1 MSKNTV
7 NFMLHIKV
15 YKSINGNAYNYLL
28 KSRDFFLV
36 RTCTVF
42 GNRFADI
49 NLKGDLF
56 GGVTTAIISLPLALA
71 FGVASGA
78 GAEAGL
84 WGAIMVGFFA
94 ALFGGSSSLISEP
107 TGPMTVI
114 MTAVL
119 TSMMAKYPETGMAM
133 SFTVVIMAGAFQV
146 LLGTLKL
153 GKYITLMPYSVISG
167 FMSGIGVILII
178 LQISPLLGHLAPAG
192 GVIGTLSA
200 LPDNILNLK
209 FSELFLGLLTLGIL
223 FFLPQKYR
231 RYVPAQLIALVAV
244 TLLSVIFFDTDSIR
258 RIGEI
263 PAGLPSLVLP
273 HINADMFT
281 TMVIDALVLGTLGC
295 IDTLLTAV
303 IGDSLTRKEH
313 DSDKELRGQGLANII
328 SGLFGA
334 LPGAGATM
342 GTVTNI
348 QVGAR
353 SPLSGIIR
361 ALVLALVVLVAGGLT
376 EPIPMAVLAGI
387 AVYVGFNILDWSFIQ
402 RAHKVNV
409 QGMAIMYGV
418 MLLTV
423 FVDLIVAVGLG
434 VFISNIIIIEQLS
447 RVQARQVKAISDADE
462 NSVPLTDSERG
473 LLDKANG
480 KVLFFYLSGPMIFS
494 VSKAISQQHSSIS
507 DYDVMILDL
516 TDVPMIDV
524 TVGLALE
531 NAIKDALDARCEV
544 LLLCPNINTRQQL
557 EKFHVL
563 TLVPEGNTYLF
574 RYEALQASLKY
585 VKNTDLLEPT

>member
-1 MSKNTV
+1 MTFYFLKLNAG
-7 NFMLHIKV
+7 
-15 YKSINGNAYNYLL
+15 KSA
-28 KSRDFFLV
+28 
-36 RTCTVF
+36 VF
-42 GNRFADI
+42 GSRFEDI
-49 NLKGDLF
+49 NFKGDVF

-84 WGAIMVGFFA
+84 WGAIMVGLFA
-94 ALFGGSSSLISEP
+94 SLFGGSNTLISEP

-133 SFTVVIMAGAFQV
+133 TFTVVMMAGAFQI

-153 GKYITLMPYSVISG
+153 GKYVTLMPYSVISG

-178 LQISPLLGHLAPAG
+178 LQLSPLMGHAAPSG
-192 GVIGTLSA
+192 GVLGTLSA
-200 LPDNILNLK
+200 LPETISNLK

-223 FFLPQKYR
+223 FFFPKQYRKYI
-231 RYVPAQLIALVAV
+231 PAQLVALVAV
-244 TLLSVIFFDTDSIR
+244 TLLSVMFFDTEDIR

-263 PAGLPSLVLP
+263 PAGLPSLVAP
-273 HINADMFT
+273 HIDPDMFVE
-281 TMVIDALVLGTLGC
+281 MVIDALVLGTLGC

-313 DSDKELRGQGLANII
+313 DSDKELRGQGLANMI

-353 SPLSGIIR
+353 SPLSGVIR
-361 ALVLALVVLVAGGLT
+361 ALMLALVVLVAGGLT

-402 RAHKVNV
+402 RAHKVSFS
-409 QGMAIMYGV
+409 GMAVMYGV

-434 VFISNIIIIEQLS
+434 VFISNIIIIERLS
-447 RVQARQVKAISDADE
+447 REQARQVKAISDADE
-462 NSVPLTDSERG
+462 DDVPLTDSERG
-473 LLDKANG
+473 LLERANG

-494 VSKAISQQHSSIS
+494 VSKAISRQHSSIS

-531 NAIKDALDARCEV
+531 NAIKDALDANCAV
-544 LLLCPNINTRQQL
+544 YLLCPNERTREQL
-557 EKFHVL
+557 EKFHVID
-563 TLVPEGNTYLF
+563 LVPNDNMYQF
-574 RYEALQASLKY
+574 RYEALNAAVAHVDADQYQRITA
-585 VKNTDLLEPT
+585 

>member
-1 MSKNTV
+1 M
-7 NFMLHIKV
+7 F
-15 YKSINGNAYNYLL
+15 G
-28 KSRDFFLV
+28 SRFK
-36 RTCTVF
+36 
-42 GNRFADI
+42 DI
-49 NLKGDLF
+49 NFKGDIF

-84 WGAIMVGFFA
+84 WGAIMVGLFA
-94 ALFGGSSSLISEP
+94 SLFGGSNTLISEP

-133 SFTVVIMAGAFQV
+133 TFTVVMMAGAFQI
-146 LLGTLKL
+146 LLGTLKM
-153 GKYITLMPYSVISG
+153 GKYVTLMPYSVISG

-178 LQISPLLGHLAPAG
+178 LQLSPLLGHAAPTG
-192 GVIGTLSA
+192 GVLGTLSA
-200 LPDNILNLK
+200 LPETISNLK
-209 FSELFLGLLTLGIL
+209 FNELFLGLLTLGIL
-223 FFLPQKYR
+223 FFFPKKYR
-231 RYVPAQLIALVAV
+231 KYVPAQLVALVAV
-244 TLLSVIFFDTDSIR
+244 TLLSVMLFDTEDIR

-263 PAGLPSLVLP
+263 PAGLPSLVAP
-273 HINADMFT
+273 HIDPDMFIE
-281 TMVIDALVLGTLGC
+281 MVIDALVLGTLGC

-313 DSDKELRGQGLANII
+313 DSDKELRGQGLANMI

-353 SPLSGIIR
+353 SPLSGVVR

-402 RAHKVNV
+402 RAHKVSFS
-409 QGMAIMYGV
+409 GMAIMYGV

-434 VFISNIIIIEQLS
+434 VFVSNIMIIERSS
-447 RVQARQVKAISDADE
+447 REQARQVKAISDADE
-462 NSVPLTDSERG
+462 DDVPLTDSERG
-473 LLDKANG
+473 LLDRANG
-480 KVLFFYLSGPMIFS
+480 RVLFFYLSGPMIFS
-494 VSKAISQQHSSIS
+494 VSKAISRQHTSIS

-516 TDVPMIDV
+516 TDVPMLDV

-544 LLLCPNINTRQQL
+544 YLLCPNQRTREQL
-557 EKFHVL
+557 EKFHVID
-563 TLVPEGNTYLF
+563 LVPDNNMYQF
-574 RYEALQASLKY
+574 RYEALNAAVAHVESDQYQRMTA
-585 VKNTDLLEPT
+585 

>member
-1 MSKNTV
+1 M
-7 NFMLHIKV
+7 NF
-15 YKSINGNAYNYLL
+15 
-28 KSRDFFLV
+28 
-36 RTCTVF
+36 
-42 GNRFADI
+42 
-49 NLKGDLF
+49 KGDIF

-84 WGAIMVGFFA
+84 WGAIMVGLFA
-94 ALFGGSSSLISEP
+94 SLFGGSNTLISEP

-133 SFTVVIMAGAFQV
+133 TFTVVMMAGAFQI
-146 LLGTLKL
+146 LLGTLKM
-153 GKYITLMPYSVISG
+153 GKYVTLMPYSVISG

-178 LQISPLLGHLAPAG
+178 LQLSPLLGHAAPTG
-192 GVIGTLSA
+192 GVLGTLSA
-200 LPDNILNLK
+200 LPETISNLK
-209 FSELFLGLLTLGIL
+209 FNELFLGLLTLGIL
-223 FFLPQKYR
+223 FFFPKKYR
-231 RYVPAQLIALVAV
+231 KYVPAQLVALVAV
-244 TLLSVIFFDTDSIR
+244 TLLSVMLFDTEDIR

-263 PAGLPSLVLP
+263 PAGLPSLVAP
-273 HINADMFT
+273 HIDPDMFVE
-281 TMVIDALVLGTLGC
+281 MVIDALVLGTLGC

-313 DSDKELRGQGLANII
+313 DSDKELRGQGLANMI

-353 SPLSGIIR
+353 SPLSGVVR

-402 RAHKVNV
+402 RAHKVSFS
-409 QGMAIMYGV
+409 GMAIMYGV

-434 VFISNIIIIEQLS
+434 VFVSNIMIIERLS
-447 RVQARQVKAISDADE
+447 REQARQVKAISDADE
-462 NSVPLTDSERG
+462 DDVPLTDSERG
-473 LLDKANG
+473 LLDRANG
-480 KVLFFYLSGPMIFS
+480 RVLFFYLSGPMIFS
-494 VSKAISQQHSSIS
+494 VSKAISRQHTSIS

-516 TDVPMIDV
+516 TDVPMLDV

-544 LLLCPNINTRQQL
+544 YLLCPNQRTREQL
-557 EKFHVL
+557 EKFHVID
-563 TLVPEGNTYLF
+563 LVPDNNMYQF
-574 RYEALQASLKY
+574 RYEALNAAVAHVESDHYQRMTA
-585 VKNTDLLEPT
+585 

>member
-1 MSKNTV
+1 
-7 NFMLHIKV
+7 ML
-15 YKSINGNAYNYLL
+15 
-28 KSRDFFLV
+28 
-36 RTCTVF
+36 F
-42 GNRFADI
+42 GDRFKEI

-84 WGAIMVGFFA
+84 WGAIMVGLFA
-94 ALFGGSSSLISEP
+94 ALFGGSSTLISEP

-133 SFTVVIMAGAFQV
+133 TFTVVMMAGAFQV

-153 GKYITLMPYSVISG
+153 GKYVTLMPYSVISG

-178 LQISPLLGHLAPAG
+178 LQLSPLLGHAAPSG
-192 GVIGTLSA
+192 GVMGTLSA
-200 LPDNILNLK
+200 LPDTLANVK
-209 FSELFLGLLTLGIL
+209 FGELFLGVLTLGIL
-223 FFLPQKYR
+223 FFFPSKYR
-231 RYVPAQLIALVAV
+231 KYVPAQLVALVAV
-244 TLLSVIFFDTDSIR
+244 TLLSVILFDNDAIR

-263 PAGLPSLVLP
+263 PAGLPSLVVP
-273 HINADMFT
+273 HINTEMFT

-313 DSDKELRGQGLANII
+313 DSDKELRGQGLANML

-353 SPLSGIIR
+353 SPLSGVIR
-361 ALVLALVVLVAGGLT
+361 ALMLALVVLVAGGLT

-402 RAHKVNV
+402 RAHKVSV

-423 FVDLIVAVGLG
+423 FVDLIAAVGLG
-434 VFISNIIIIEQLS
+434 VFISNIIIIERLS
-447 RVQARQVKAISDADE
+447 REQARQVKAISDADE
-462 NSVPLTDSERG
+462 DDVPLTESERG
-473 LLDKANG
+473 LLDQANG

-494 VSKAISQQHSSIS
+494 VSKAISRQHSSI
-507 DYDVMILDL
+507 DEYEAMILDL

-531 NAIKDALDARCEV
+531 NAINDALDAHCTV
-544 LLLCPNINTRQQL
+544 YLLCPNKQIWQQL
-557 EKFHVL
+557 EKFHIL
-563 TLVPEGNTYLF
+563 DLVPGQNIYSF
-574 RYEALQASLKY
+574 RYEALRAAIKH
-585 VKNTDLLEPT
+585 VETDEHQMITV

>member
-1 MSKNTV
+1 M
-7 NFMLHIKV
+7 
-15 YKSINGNAYNYLL
+15 
-28 KSRDFFLV
+28 
-36 RTCTVF
+36 F
-42 GNRFADI
+42 GDRFNDI

-84 WGAIMVGFFA
+84 WGAILVGLFA
-94 ALFGGSSSLISEP
+94 ALFGGSSTLISEP

-119 TSMMAKYPETGMAM
+119 TSMVAKYPESGIAI
-133 SFTVVIMAGAFQV
+133 SFTIVMMAGAFQV
-146 LLGTLKL
+146 LIGTLKL
-153 GKYITLMPYSVISG
+153 GKYITLMPYSVVSG

-178 LQISPLLGHLAPAG
+178 LQLSPLLGHAAPAG
-192 GVIGTLSA
+192 GVLGTLSA
-200 LPDNILNLK
+200 LPETISNMK
-209 FSELFLGLLTLGIL
+209 FSEFFLGLLTLGIL
-223 FFLPQKYR
+223 FFFPKQYR
-231 RYVPAQLIALVAV
+231 KYVPAQLVALVAV
-244 TLLSVIFFDTDSIR
+244 TLLSVIVFDFDDVR

-263 PAGLPSLVLP
+263 PTGLPSLVVP
-273 HINADMFT
+273 VINGEIFT
-281 TMVIDALVLGTLGC
+281 AMVIDALVLGTLGC

-313 DSDKELRGQGLANII
+313 DSDKELRGQGFANMI

-353 SPLSGIIR
+353 SPLSGVIR
-361 ALVLALVVLVAGGLT
+361 VLILALVVLVASGLT

-387 AVYVGFNILDWSFIQ
+387 AVYVGFGILDWSFIQ
-402 RAHKVNV
+402 RAHRVSV

-434 VFISNIIIIEQLS
+434 VFISNILIIERLS
-447 RVQARQVKAISDADE
+447 REQAKQVKAISDADE
-462 NSVPLTDSERG
+462 NDVPLTDSERG
-473 LLDKANG
+473 LLDRANG

-494 VSKAISQQHSSIS
+494 VSKAISRQHSSIS
-507 DYDVMILDL
+507 DYEAMILDL

-531 NAIKDALDARCEV
+531 NAIKDAQEAQCDV
-544 LLLCPNINTRQQL
+544 YLLCPNERVREQL

-563 TLVPEGNTYLF
+563 DLVPDENTFKF
-574 RYEALQASLKY
+574 RYEALNAAVNKVEQDEHQGAF
-585 VKNTDLLEPT
+585 V

>member
-1 MSKNTV
+1 M
-7 NFMLHIKV
+7 F
-15 YKSINGNAYNYLL
+15 G
-28 KSRDFFLV
+28 SRFK
-36 RTCTVF
+36 
-42 GNRFADI
+42 DI
-49 NLKGDLF
+49 NFKGDIF

-84 WGAIMVGFFA
+84 WGAIMVGLFA
-94 ALFGGSSSLISEP
+94 SLFGGSNTLISEP

-133 SFTVVIMAGAFQV
+133 TFTVVMMAGAFQI
-146 LLGTLKL
+146 LLGTLKMR
-153 GKYITLMPYSVISG
+153 KYVTLMPYSVISG

-178 LQISPLLGHLAPAG
+178 LQLSPLLGHAAPTG
-192 GVIGTLSA
+192 GVLGTLSA
-200 LPDNILNLK
+200 LPETISNLK
-209 FSELFLGLLTLGIL
+209 FNELFLGLLTLGIL
-223 FFLPQKYR
+223 FFFPKKYR
-231 RYVPAQLIALVAV
+231 KYVPAQLVALVAV
-244 TLLSVIFFDTDSIR
+244 TLLSVMLFDTEDIR

-263 PAGLPSLVLP
+263 PAGLPSLVAP
-273 HINADMFT
+273 HIDPDMFVE
-281 TMVIDALVLGTLGC
+281 MVIDALVLGTLGC

-313 DSDKELRGQGLANII
+313 DSDKELRGQGLANMI

-353 SPLSGIIR
+353 SPLSGVVR

-402 RAHKVNV
+402 RAHKVSFS
-409 QGMAIMYGV
+409 GMAIMYGV

-434 VFISNIIIIEQLS
+434 VFVSNIMIIERLS
-447 RVQARQVKAISDADE
+447 REQARQVKAISDADE
-462 NSVPLTDSERG
+462 DDVPLTDSERG
-473 LLDKANG
+473 LLDRANG
-480 KVLFFYLSGPMIFS
+480 RVLFFYLSGPMIFS
-494 VSKAISQQHSSIS
+494 VSKAISRQHTSIS

-516 TDVPMIDV
+516 TDVPMLDV

-544 LLLCPNINTRQQL
+544 YLLCPNQRTREQL
-557 EKFHVL
+557 EKFHVID
-563 TLVPEGNTYLF
+563 LVPDNNMYQF
-574 RYEALQASLKY
+574 RYEALNAAVAHVESDQYQRMTA
-585 VKNTDLLEPT
+585 

>member
-1 MSKNTV
+1 
-7 NFMLHIKV
+7 ML
-15 YKSINGNAYNYLL
+15 G
-28 KSRDFFLV
+28 D
-36 RTCTVF
+36 
-42 GNRFADI
+42 RFQDM

-56 GGVTTAIISLPLALA
+56 GGVTTAVISLPLALA

-94 ALFGGSSSLISEP
+94 ALWGGSTTLISEP

-133 SFTVVIMAGAFQV
+133 AFTIVMMAGAFQV

-153 GKYITLMPYSVISG
+153 GKYVTLMPYSVISG
-167 FMSGIGVILII
+167 FMSGIGVILIL
-178 LQISPLLGHLAPAG
+178 LQISPLLGQAAPAG
-192 GVIGTLSA
+192 GVMGTLSE
-200 LPDNILNLK
+200 LPDILANIK
-209 FSELFLGLLTLGIL
+209 FGELFLGVLTLGIL
-223 FFLPQKYR
+223 FFLPKEYR
-231 RYVPAQLIALVAV
+231 KYVPAQLIALVAV
-244 TLLSVIFFDTDSIR
+244 TLLSMIIFDTDSIR

-263 PAGLPSLVLP
+263 PAGLPSLVIP
-273 HINADMFT
+273 HFNADMFT
-281 TMVIDALVLGTLGC
+281 AMVIDALVLGTLGC

-313 DSDKELRGQGLANII
+313 DSDKELRGQGFANMI

-361 ALVLALVVLVAGGLT
+361 AAVLALVVLIAGGLT

-402 RAHKVNV
+402 RAHKVSV

-418 MLLTV
+418 MFLTV

-434 VFISNIIIIEQLS
+434 VFISNILIIEQLS
-447 RVQARQVKAISDADE
+447 REQTRTVRSISDTDGDDDDL
-462 NSVPLTDSERG
+462 PLTEDERAILDRAHG
-473 LLDKANG
+473 KLLF
-480 KVLFFYLSGPMIFS
+480 LYLSGPMIFS
-494 VSKAISQQHSSIS
+494 VSKAISRQHTSVS
-507 DYDVMILDL
+507 DYEVMILDL

-531 NAIKDALDARCEV
+531 NAIKDALDAKCEV
-544 LLLCPNINTRQQL
+544 FLLCPNEQTLQEL
-557 EKFHVL
+557 EKFHVVD
-563 TLVPEGNTYLF
+563 LVPNNNTYGL
-574 RYEALQASLKY
+574 RRDALEAALKY
-585 VKNTDLLEPT
+585 IEGSNSTDEIPVT

>member
-1 MSKNTV
+1 M
-7 NFMLHIKV
+7 ID
-15 YKSINGNAYNYLL
+15 
-28 KSRDFFLV
+28 SRRFSSFDF
-36 RTCTVF
+36 
-42 GNRFADI
+42 
-49 NLKGDLF
+49 KGDVF

-94 ALFGGSSSLISEP
+94 ALFGGSTTLISEP

-114 MTAVL
+114 MTAIL
-119 TSMMAKYPETGMAM
+119 TSMMAEYPEHGMAM
-133 SFTVVIMAGAFQV
+133 GFTVVMMAGAFQM
-146 LLGTLKL
+146 LLGWLKL
-153 GKYITLMPYSVISG
+153 GKYVTLMPYSVVSG

-178 LQISPLLGHLAPAG
+178 LQLSPLLGSPAPPG
-192 GVIGTLSA
+192 GVTGTLMA
-200 LPDNILNLK
+200 IPDTLANLQWR
-209 FSELFLGLLTLGIL
+209 ELLLGVLTLAVLFL
-223 FFLPQKYR
+223 FPKQYR
-231 RYVPAQLIALVAV
+231 KYVPAQLVALVAI
-244 TLLSVIFFDTDSIR
+244 TLISVILFDTDSIR

-263 PAGLPSLVLP
+263 PSGLPSLVLP
-273 HINADMFT
+273 HFSADMFT
-281 TMVIDALVLGTLGC
+281 KMIIDALVLGTLGC

-303 IGDSLTRKEH
+303 IGDSLTRTEH
-313 DSDKELRGQGLANII
+313 DSDKELRGQGLANMI

-353 SPLSGIIR
+353 SPVSGIVR

-402 RAHKVNV
+402 RAHKVSLS
-409 QGMAIMYGV
+409 GMAIMYGV

-423 FVDLIVAVGLG
+423 FVDLIAAVGLG
-434 VFISNIIIIEQLS
+434 VFISNIIIIEKLS
-447 RVQARQVKAISDADE
+447 REQTRHVKAISDSDN
-462 NSVPLTDSERG
+462 NSVPLTDDERAM
-473 LLDKANG
+473 LDQAQG

-494 VSKAISQQHSSIS
+494 VSKAISRQHASI
-507 DYDVMILDL
+507 DEYDVMILDL
-516 TDVPMIDV
+516 SDVPMIDV

-531 NAIKDALDARCEV
+531 NAIKDANDVNCEV
-544 LLLCPNINTRQQL
+544 LLLCPNERTREQL
-557 EKFHVL
+557 DKFHVMSFI
-563 TLVPEGNTYLF
+563 PEGNDCAT
-574 RYEALQASLKY
+574 REQALQKALACIEAKG
-585 VKNTDLLEPT
+585 

>member
-1 MSKNTV
+1 M
-7 NFMLHIKV
+7 F
-15 YKSINGNAYNYLL
+15 G
-28 KSRDFFLV
+28 SRFK
-36 RTCTVF
+36 
-42 GNRFADI
+42 DI
-49 NLKGDLF
+49 NFKGDIF

-84 WGAIMVGFFA
+84 WGAIMVGLFA
-94 ALFGGSSSLISEP
+94 SLFGGSNTLISEP

-133 SFTVVIMAGAFQV
+133 TFTVVMMAGAFQI
-146 LLGTLKL
+146 LLGTLKM
-153 GKYITLMPYSVISG
+153 GKYVTLMPYSVISG

-178 LQISPLLGHLAPAG
+178 LQLSPLLGRAAPTG
-192 GVIGTLSA
+192 GVLGTLSA
-200 LPDNILNLK
+200 LPETISNLK
-209 FSELFLGLLTLGIL
+209 FNELFLGLLTLGIL
-223 FFLPQKYR
+223 FFFPKKYR
-231 RYVPAQLIALVAV
+231 KYVPAQLVALVAV
-244 TLLSVIFFDTDSIR
+244 TLLSVMLFDTEDIR

-263 PAGLPSLVLP
+263 PAGLPSLVAP
-273 HINADMFT
+273 HIDPDMFVE
-281 TMVIDALVLGTLGC
+281 MVIDALVLGTLGC

-313 DSDKELRGQGLANII
+313 DSDKELRGQGLANMI

-353 SPLSGIIR
+353 SPLSGVVR

-402 RAHKVNV
+402 RAHKVSFS
-409 QGMAIMYGV
+409 GMAIMYGV

-434 VFISNIIIIEQLS
+434 VFVSNIMIIERLS
-447 RVQARQVKAISDADE
+447 REQARQVKAISDADE
-462 NSVPLTDSERG
+462 DDVPLTDSERG
-473 LLDKANG
+473 LLDRANG
-480 KVLFFYLSGPMIFS
+480 RVLFFYLSGPMIFS
-494 VSKAISQQHSSIS
+494 VSKAISRQHTSIS

-516 TDVPMIDV
+516 TDVPMLDV

-544 LLLCPNINTRQQL
+544 YLLCPNQRTREQL
-557 EKFHVL
+557 EKFHVID
-563 TLVPEGNTYLF
+563 LVPDNNMYQF
-574 RYEALQASLKY
+574 RYEALNAAVAHVESDQYQRMTA
-585 VKNTDLLEPT
+585 

>member
-1 MSKNTV
+1 MFEK
-7 NFMLHIKV
+7 
-15 YKSINGNAYNYLL
+15 
-28 KSRDFFLV
+28 
-36 RTCTVF
+36 
-42 GNRFADI
+42 RFVDI
-49 NLKGDLF
+49 NLKGDIF

-94 ALFGGSSSLISEP
+94 ALFGGSSTLISEP

-133 SFTVVIMAGAFQV
+133 SFTVVMMAGIFQ
-146 LLGTLKL
+146 LILGTLKL
-153 GKYITLMPYSVISG
+153 GKYVTLMPYSVVSG
-167 FMSGIGVILII
+167 FMSGIGIILII
-178 LQISPLLGHLAPAG
+178 LQLPPLLGHSAPAG
-192 GVIGTLSA
+192 GVIGTLGA
-200 LPDNILNLK
+200 LPDTLLNIE
-209 FSELFLGLLTLGIL
+209 FGELFLGILTLGVL
-223 FFLPQKYR
+223 FFFPTQYR
-231 RYVPAQLIALVAV
+231 KYVPAQLVALVVV
-244 TLLSVIFFDTDSIR
+244 TLLSLLLFDSDSIR

-263 PAGLPSLVLP
+263 PTGLPSLVMP
-273 HINADMFT
+273 HFNAEMFT

-313 DSDKELRGQGLANII
+313 DSDKELRGQGFANFI

-353 SPLSGIIR
+353 SPLSGIVR
-361 ALVLALVVLVAGGLT
+361 AIILAMVVLVAGGLT

-387 AVYVGFNILDWSFIQ
+387 AVYVGLNILDWSFIQ
-402 RAHKVNV
+402 RAHKVSI
-409 QGMAIMYGV
+409 QGMAVMYGV

-434 VFISNIIIIEQLS
+434 VFISNILIIEKLS
-447 RVQARQVKAISDADE
+447 RVQARKVKAISDADD
-462 NSVPLTDSERG
+462 NDVPLTISERAV
-473 LLDKANG
+473 LEKANG
-480 KVLFFYLSGPMIFS
+480 KVLFLYLSGPMIFS
-494 VSKAISQQHSSIS
+494 VSKAISRQHSSIG
-507 DYDVMILDL
+507 DYQAMILDL
-516 TDVPMIDV
+516 TDVPMFDV

-531 NAIKDALDARCEV
+531 NAIKDAQDVNCEV
-544 LLLCPNINTRQQL
+544 FLLCPNERTYRHL
-557 EKFHVL
+557 EKFNIL
-563 TLVPEGNTYLF
+563 NLVASNNEYSS
-574 RYEALQASLKY
+574 REEALKAALAYIESHSDDDPKKSHHIPL
-585 VKNTDLLEPT
+585 TS

>member
-1 MSKNTV
+1 MR
-7 NFMLHIKV
+7 
-15 YKSINGNAYNYLL
+15 KSI
-28 KSRDFFLV
+28 
-36 RTCTVF
+36 VF
-42 GNRFADI
+42 RGRFADI
-49 NLKGDLF
+49 DLKGDVF

-84 WGAIMVGFFA
+84 WGAILVGLFA
-94 ALFGGSSSLISEP
+94 ALFGGSSTLISEP

-114 MTAVL
+114 MTAIL
-119 TSMMAKYPETGMAM
+119 TNMVSRYPETGLAV
-133 SFTVVIMAGAFQV
+133 SFTVVMMAGAFQIV
-146 LLGTLKL
+146 LGTLKL

-178 LQISPLLGHLAPAG
+178 LQLSPLLGQAAPAG
-192 GVIGTLSA
+192 GVMGTLTA
-200 LPDNILNLK
+200 LPEIISQMK

-223 FFLPQKYR
+223 FFLPAQYR
-231 RYVPAQLIALVAV
+231 KQVPVQLVALVGV
-244 TLLSVIFFDTDSIR
+244 TLVSVLLFDSEEIR
-258 RIGEI
+258 RIGVI
-263 PAGLPSLVLP
+263 PAGLPSFVIP
-273 HINADMFT
+273 TFNAEMFT

-313 DSDKELRGQGLANII
+313 DSDKELRGQGLANMIA
-328 SGLFGA
+328 GLLGA

-353 SPLSGIIR
+353 SPLSGVVR

-402 RAHKVNV
+402 RAHKVSV

-434 VFISNIIIIEQLS
+434 VFISNILIIERLS
-447 RVQARQVKAISDADE
+447 REQARQVKAISDADE
-462 NSVPLTDSERG
+462 NDVPLTDSERA
-473 LLDKANG
+473 LLDQANG

-494 VSKAISQQHSSIS
+494 VSKAIARQHNHIS
-507 DYDVMILDL
+507 DYEAMILDL

-524 TVGLALE
+524 TVGALE
-531 NAIKDALDARCEV
+531 NAINDALDAHCAV
-544 LLLCPNINTRQQL
+544 YLLCPNVHTKQQL
-557 EKFHVL
+557 EKFHIL
-563 TLVPEGNTYLF
+563 DLVPTEQTFSF
-574 RYEALQASLKY
+574 RYEALNAA
-585 VKNTDLLEPT
+585 VKQVAQNR

>member
-1 MSKNTV
+1 M
-7 NFMLHIKV
+7 FQ
-15 YKSINGNAYNYLL
+15 A
-28 KSRDFFLV
+28 
-36 RTCTVF
+36 
-42 GNRFADI
+42 RFADL
-49 NLKGDLF
+49 NLRGDLF

-84 WGAIMVGFFA
+84 WGAILVGLFA
-94 ALFGGSSSLISEP
+94 ALFGGSSTLISEP

-114 MTAVL
+114 MTAIL
-119 TSMMAKYPETGMAM
+119 TAMVARYPESGAAIA
-133 SFTVVIMAGAFQV
+133 FTVVMMAGAFQI

-153 GKYITLMPYSVISG
+153 GKYITLMPYSVVSG

-178 LQISPLLGHLAPAG
+178 LQLSPLLGHPSPGG
-192 GVIGTLSA
+192 GVLGTLSA
-200 LPDNILNLK
+200 LPDLLTNLK

-231 RYVPAQLIALVAV
+231 KQVPAQLVALVVV
-244 TLLSVIFFDTDSIR
+244 TLFSVIFFATDDIR

-263 PAGLPSLVLP
+263 PAGLPSIVVP
-273 HINADMFT
+273 TFT
-281 TMVIDALVLGTLGC
+281 SDIVVTMVIDALVLGTLGC

-313 DSDKELRGQGLANII
+313 DSDRELQGQGIANMVA
-328 SGLFGA
+328 GLFGA

-353 SPLSGIIR
+353 SPLSGVTR
-361 ALVLALVVLVAGGLT
+361 ALMLALVVLVAGGLT

-387 AVYVGFNILDWSFIQ
+387 AVYVGVNILDWAFIQ
-402 RAHKVNV
+402 RAHKISL

-434 VFISNIIIIEQLS
+434 VFISNILVIERLS
-447 RVQARQVKAISDADE
+447 REQARQVKAISDADDDD
-462 NSVPLTDSERG
+462 VPLTESERK

-494 VSKAISQQHSSIS
+494 VSKAITRQHSSV
-507 DYDVMILDL
+507 DQYQAMILDL

-531 NAIKDALDARCEV
+531 NAIRNALEVNCEV
-544 LLLCPNINTRQQL
+544 YLLCPNEKTRSEL
-557 EKFHVL
+557 EKFHVID
-563 TLVPEGNTYLF
+563 LVPDQNMFTF
-574 RYEALQASLKY
+574 RYEALNAA
-585 VKNTDLLEPT
+585 VKQVNT

>member
-1 MSKNTV
+1 MTFYFLKLNAG
-7 NFMLHIKV
+7 
-15 YKSINGNAYNYLL
+15 KSA
-28 KSRDFFLV
+28 
-36 RTCTVF
+36 VF
-42 GNRFADI
+42 GSRFEDI
-49 NLKGDLF
+49 NFKGDVF

-84 WGAIMVGFFA
+84 WGAIMVGLFA
-94 ALFGGSSSLISEP
+94 SLFGGSNTLISEP

-114 MTAVL
+114 MTSVL

-133 SFTVVIMAGAFQV
+133 TFTVVMMAGAFQI

-153 GKYITLMPYSVISG
+153 GKYVTLMPYSVISG

-178 LQISPLLGHLAPAG
+178 LQLSPLMGHAAPSG
-192 GVIGTLSA
+192 GVLGTLSA
-200 LPDNILNLK
+200 LPDTISNLK

-223 FFLPQKYR
+223 FFFPKQYR
-231 RYVPAQLIALVAV
+231 KYVPAQLVALVAV
-244 TLLSVIFFDTDSIR
+244 TLLSVMFFDTEDIR

-263 PAGLPSLVLP
+263 PAGLPSLVAP
-273 HINADMFT
+273 HIDPDMFVE
-281 TMVIDALVLGTLGC
+281 MVIDALVLGTLGC

-313 DSDKELRGQGLANII
+313 DSDKELRGQGLANMI

-353 SPLSGIIR
+353 SPLSGVIR
-361 ALVLALVVLVAGGLT
+361 ALMLALVVLVAGGLT

-402 RAHKVNV
+402 RAHKVSFS
-409 QGMAIMYGV
+409 GMAVMYGV

-434 VFISNIIIIEQLS
+434 VFISNIIIIERLS
-447 RVQARQVKAISDADE
+447 REQARQVKAISDADE
-462 NSVPLTDSERG
+462 DDVPLTDSERG
-473 LLDKANG
+473 LLDRANG

-494 VSKAISQQHSSIS
+494 VSKAISRQHSSIS

-531 NAIKDALDARCEV
+531 NAIKDALDANCAV
-544 LLLCPNINTRQQL
+544 YLLCPNERTREQL
-557 EKFHVL
+557 EKFHVID
-563 TLVPEGNTYLF
+563 LVPNDNMYQF
-574 RYEALQASLKY
+574 RYEALNAAVAHVEADQYQRITA
-585 VKNTDLLEPT
+585 

>member
-1 MSKNTV
+1 M
-7 NFMLHIKV
+7 
-15 YKSINGNAYNYLL
+15 
-28 KSRDFFLV
+28 
-36 RTCTVF
+36 F
-42 GNRFADI
+42 GDRFNDI

-84 WGAIMVGFFA
+84 WGAILVGLFA
-94 ALFGGSSSLISEP
+94 ALFGGSSTLISEP

-119 TSMMAKYPETGMAM
+119 TSMVAKYPESGIAI
-133 SFTVVIMAGAFQV
+133 SFTIVMMAGAFQV
-146 LLGTLKL
+146 LIGTLKL
-153 GKYITLMPYSVISG
+153 GKYITLMPYSVVSG

-178 LQISPLLGHLAPAG
+178 LQLSPLLGHAAPAG
-192 GVIGTLSA
+192 GVLGTLSA
-200 LPDNILNLK
+200 LPETISNMK
-209 FSELFLGLLTLGIL
+209 FSEFFLGLLTLGIL
-223 FFLPQKYR
+223 FFFPKQYR
-231 RYVPAQLIALVAV
+231 KYVPAQLVALVVV
-244 TLLSVIFFDTDSIR
+244 TLLSVIVFDFDDVR

-263 PAGLPSLVLP
+263 PTGLPSLVVP
-273 HINADMFT
+273 VINGEIFT
-281 TMVIDALVLGTLGC
+281 AMVIDALVLGTLGC

-313 DSDKELRGQGLANII
+313 DSDKELRGQGLANMI

-353 SPLSGIIR
+353 SPLSGVIR
-361 ALVLALVVLVAGGLT
+361 ALILALVVLVASGLT

-387 AVYVGFNILDWSFIQ
+387 AVYVGFGILDWSFIQ
-402 RAHKVNV
+402 RAHRVSV

-434 VFISNIIIIEQLS
+434 VFISNILIIERLS
-447 RVQARQVKAISDADE
+447 RVQAKQVKAISDADE
-462 NSVPLTDSERG
+462 NDVPLTDSERG
-473 LLDKANG
+473 LLDRANG

-494 VSKAISQQHSSIS
+494 VSKAISRQHSSIA
-507 DYDVMILDL
+507 DYEAMILDL

-531 NAIKDALDARCEV
+531 NAIKDAQEAQCDV
-544 LLLCPNINTRQQL
+544 YLLCPNERVREQL

-563 TLVPEGNTYLF
+563 DLVPDENTFKF
-574 RYEALQASLKY
+574 RYEALNAAVNKVEQDEHQSAF
-585 VKNTDLLEPT
+585 V

>member
-1 MSKNTV
+1 M
-7 NFMLHIKV
+7 F
-15 YKSINGNAYNYLL
+15 G
-28 KSRDFFLV
+28 SRFK
-36 RTCTVF
+36 
-42 GNRFADI
+42 DI
-49 NLKGDLF
+49 NFKGDIF

-84 WGAIMVGFFA
+84 WGAIMVGLFA
-94 ALFGGSSSLISEP
+94 SLFGGSNTLISEP

-133 SFTVVIMAGAFQV
+133 TFTVVMMAGAFQI
-146 LLGTLKL
+146 LLGTLKM
-153 GKYITLMPYSVISG
+153 GKYVTLMPYSVISG

-178 LQISPLLGHLAPAG
+178 LQLSPLLGHAAPAG
-192 GVIGTLSA
+192 GVLGTLSA
-200 LPDNILNLK
+200 LPATISNLK
-209 FSELFLGLLTLGIL
+209 FNELFLGLLTLGIL
-223 FFLPQKYR
+223 FFFPKKYR
-231 RYVPAQLIALVAV
+231 KYVPAQLVALVAV
-244 TLLSVIFFDTDSIR
+244 TLLSVMLFDTEDIR

-263 PAGLPSLVLP
+263 PAGLPSLVAP
-273 HINADMFT
+273 HIDPDMFVE
-281 TMVIDALVLGTLGC
+281 MVIDALVLGTLGC

-313 DSDKELRGQGLANII
+313 DSDKELRGQGLANMI

-353 SPLSGIIR
+353 SPLSGVVR

-402 RAHKVNV
+402 RAHKVSFS
-409 QGMAIMYGV
+409 GMAIMYGV

-434 VFISNIIIIEQLS
+434 VFVSNIMIIERLS
-447 RVQARQVKAISDADE
+447 REQARQVKAISDADE
-462 NSVPLTDSERG
+462 DDVPLTDSERG
-473 LLDKANG
+473 LLDRANG
-480 KVLFFYLSGPMIFS
+480 RVLFFYLSGPMIFS
-494 VSKAISQQHSSIS
+494 VSKAISRQHTSIS

-516 TDVPMIDV
+516 TDVPMLDV

-544 LLLCPNINTRQQL
+544 YLLCPNQRTREQL
-557 EKFHVL
+557 EKFHVID
-563 TLVPEGNTYLF
+563 LVPDNNMYQF
-574 RYEALQASLKY
+574 RYEALNAAVAHVESDHYQRMTA
-585 VKNTDLLEPT
+585 

>member
-1 MSKNTV
+1 M
-7 NFMLHIKV
+7 
-15 YKSINGNAYNYLL
+15 
-28 KSRDFFLV
+28 
-36 RTCTVF
+36 F
-42 GNRFADI
+42 GERFKDI
-49 NLKGDLF
+49 NFKGDLF

-84 WGAIMVGFFA
+84 WGAIMVGLFA
-94 ALFGGSSSLISEP
+94 ALFGGSSTLISEP

-133 SFTVVIMAGAFQV
+133 TFTVVMMAGAFQI

-153 GKYITLMPYSVISG
+153 GKYVTLMPYSVISG

-178 LQISPLLGHLAPAG
+178 LQISPLLGHAAPSG
-192 GVIGTLSA
+192 GVIGTLKA
-200 LPDNILNLK
+200 LPDLFANIK
-209 FSELFLGLLTLGIL
+209 FSELFLGALTLGIL
-223 FFLPQKYR
+223 FFFPQKYR
-231 RYVPAQLIALVAV
+231 KYIPAQLVALVAV
-244 TLLSVIFFDTDSIR
+244 TLLSVMLFDTDAIR

-263 PAGLPSLVLP
+263 PAGLPSLVMP
-273 HINADMFT
+273 HINAEMFT
-281 TMVIDALVLGTLGC
+281 TMIIDALVLGTLGC

-313 DSDKELRGQGLANII
+313 DSDKELRGQGLANMI

-353 SPLSGIIR
+353 SPLSGVIR
-361 ALVLALVVLVAGGLT
+361 ALMLALVVLVAGGLT

-402 RAHKVNV
+402 RAHKVSM

-418 MLLTV
+418 MMLTV
-423 FVDLIVAVGLG
+423 FVDLIAAVGLG
-434 VFISNIIIIEQLS
+434 VFISNIIIIERLS
-447 RVQARQVKAISDADE
+447 RVQSRHVKAISDADE
-462 NSVPLTDSERG
+462 DDVPLTEGERA
-473 LLDKANG
+473 LLDQANG

-494 VSKAISQQHSSIS
+494 VSKAISRQHSSIA
-507 DYDVMILDL
+507 DYEAMILDL

-531 NAIKDALDARCEV
+531 NAINDALDANCAV
-544 LLLCPNINTRQQL
+544 YLLCPNKQIWQQL
-557 EKFHVL
+557 EKFHIL
-563 TLVPEGNTYLF
+563 DLVPIENTYSF
-574 RYEALQASLKY
+574 RYEALRAATKQVEGS
-585 VKNTDLLEPT
+585 DEPVYSI

>member
-1 MSKNTV
+1 MFGSRFKDM
-7 NFMLHIKV
+7 NF
-15 YKSINGNAYNYLL
+15 
-28 KSRDFFLV
+28 
-36 RTCTVF
+36 
-42 GNRFADI
+42 
-49 NLKGDLF
+49 KGDMF

-84 WGAIMVGFFA
+84 WGAIMVGLFA

-114 MTAVL
+114 MTAVM
-119 TSMMAKYPETGMAM
+119 TSMMARYPETGMAM
-133 SFTVVIMAGAFQV
+133 TFTVVMMAGAFQI
-146 LLGTLKL
+146 LIGTLKL

-178 LQISPLLGHLAPAG
+178 LQLSPLLGHPAPSG
-192 GVIGTLSA
+192 GVMGTLNA
-200 LPDNILNLK
+200 LPETLSNIQ
-209 FSELFLGLLTLGIL
+209 FGELFLGILTLLIL
-223 FFLPQKYR
+223 FLLPDKYR
-231 RYVPAQLIALVAV
+231 KYMPAQLVALIVV
-244 TLLSVIFFDTDSIR
+244 TLLSVIIFDTDSIR

-263 PAGLPSLVLP
+263 PAGLPSLVIP
-273 HINADMFT
+273 TVNAEMFT
-281 TMVIDALVLGTLGC
+281 AMVIDALVLGTLGC

-303 IGDSLTRKEH
+303 IGDSLTRKDH
-313 DSDKELRGQGLANII
+313 DSDKELRGQGLANML

-353 SPLSGIIR
+353 SPLSGVIR
-361 ALVLALVVLVAGGLT
+361 ALVLALVVLVAGSLT

-402 RAHKVNV
+402 RAHKVSL

-423 FVDLIVAVGLG
+423 FVDLIAAVGLG
-434 VFISNIIIIEQLS
+434 VFISNIIIIERLS
-447 RVQARQVKAISDADE
+447 REQARKVKAISDADD
-462 NSVPLTDSERG
+462 NDVPLTDSERS
-473 LLDKANG
+473 LLDQANG

-494 VSKAISQQHSSIS
+494 VSKAISRQHNSID
-507 DYDVMILDL
+507 DYDAMILDL
-516 TDVPMIDV
+516 SDVPMIDV

-531 NAIKDALDARCEV
+531 NAIKDALDTNCEV
-544 LLLCPNINTRQQL
+544 YLLCPNESTLEQL

-563 TLVPEGNTYLF
+563 DLVPEHNSFKF
-574 RYEALQASLKY
+574 RYEALNAALEY
-585 VKNTDLLEPT
+585 VGVNDN

>member
-1 MSKNTV
+1 M
-7 NFMLHIKV
+7 FQ
-15 YKSINGNAYNYLL
+15 A
-28 KSRDFFLV
+28 
-36 RTCTVF
+36 
-42 GNRFADI
+42 RFADL
-49 NLKGDLF
+49 NLRGDLF

-84 WGAIMVGFFA
+84 WGAILVGLFA
-94 ALFGGSSSLISEP
+94 ALFGGSSTLISEP

-114 MTAVL
+114 MTAIL
-119 TSMMAKYPETGMAM
+119 TTMVSRYPESGAAIA
-133 SFTVVIMAGAFQV
+133 FTVVMMAGAFQI

-153 GKYITLMPYSVISG
+153 GKYITLMPYSVVSG

-178 LQISPLLGHLAPAG
+178 LQLSPLLGHPSPGG
-192 GVIGTLSA
+192 GVLGTLSA
-200 LPDNILNLK
+200 LPELLANLK
-209 FSELFLGLLTLGIL
+209 FSELFLGLLTLAIL

-231 RYVPAQLIALVAV
+231 KQVPAQLVALVAV
-244 TLLSVIFFDTDSIR
+244 TLFSVIFFDTDDIR
-258 RIGEI
+258 RIGDI
-263 PAGLPSLVLP
+263 PAGLPSIVVP
-273 HINADMFT
+273 TFNSEIFV

-313 DSDKELRGQGLANII
+313 DSDRELQGQGIANMLA
-328 SGLFGA
+328 GLFGA

-353 SPLSGIIR
+353 SPLSGVTR

-387 AVYVGFNILDWSFIQ
+387 AVYVGVNILDWAFIQ
-402 RAHKVNV
+402 RAHKISI

-434 VFISNIIIIEQLS
+434 VFISNILVIERLS
-447 RVQARQVKAISDADE
+447 REQARQVKAISDADDDD
-462 NSVPLTDSERG
+462 VPLTESERK

-494 VSKAISQQHSSIS
+494 VSKAITRQHSSV
-507 DYDVMILDL
+507 DKYQAMILDL

-531 NAIKDALDARCEV
+531 NAIRDAQEANCEV
-544 LLLCPNINTRQQL
+544 YLLCPNEKTRSEL
-557 EKFHVL
+557 EKFHVID
-563 TLVPEGNTYLF
+563 LVPDQNMFTF
-574 RYEALQASLKY
+574 RYEALNAA
-585 VKNTDLLEPT
+585 VKQVTVSE

>member
-1 MSKNTV
+1 M
-7 NFMLHIKV
+7 
-15 YKSINGNAYNYLL
+15 
-28 KSRDFFLV
+28 
-36 RTCTVF
+36 F
-42 GNRFADI
+42 GDRFNDI

-84 WGAIMVGFFA
+84 WGAILVGLFA
-94 ALFGGSSSLISEP
+94 ALFGGSSTLISEP

-119 TSMMAKYPETGMAM
+119 TSMVAKYPESGIAI
-133 SFTVVIMAGAFQV
+133 SFTIVMMAGAFQV
-146 LLGTLKL
+146 LIGTLKL
-153 GKYITLMPYSVISG
+153 GKYITLMPYSVVSG

-178 LQISPLLGHLAPAG
+178 LQLSPLLGHAAPAG
-192 GVIGTLSA
+192 GVLGTLSA
-200 LPDNILNLK
+200 LPETISNMK
-209 FSELFLGLLTLGIL
+209 FSEFFLGLLTLGIL
-223 FFLPQKYR
+223 FFFPKQYR
-231 RYVPAQLIALVAV
+231 KYVPAQLVALVAV
-244 TLLSVIFFDTDSIR
+244 TLLSVIIFDFDDVR

-263 PAGLPSLVLP
+263 PTGLPSLVVP
-273 HINADMFT
+273 VINGEIFT
-281 TMVIDALVLGTLGC
+281 AMVIDALVLGTLGC

-313 DSDKELRGQGLANII
+313 DSDKELRGQGLANMI

-353 SPLSGIIR
+353 SPLSGVIR
-361 ALVLALVVLVAGGLT
+361 ALILALVVLVASGLT

-387 AVYVGFNILDWSFIQ
+387 AVYVGFGILDWSFIQ
-402 RAHKVNV
+402 RAHRVSV

-423 FVDLIVAVGLG
+423 FVDLIVAGGLG
-434 VFISNIIIIEQLS
+434 VFISNILIIERLS
-447 RVQARQVKAISDADE
+447 RVQAKQVKAISDADE
-462 NSVPLTDSERG
+462 NDVPLTDSERG
-473 LLDKANG
+473 LLDRANG

-494 VSKAISQQHSSIS
+494 VSKAISRQHSSIA
-507 DYDVMILDL
+507 DYEAMILDL

-531 NAIKDALDARCEV
+531 NAIKDAQEAQCDV
-544 LLLCPNINTRQQL
+544 YLLCPNERVREQL

-563 TLVPEGNTYLF
+563 DLVPDENTFKF
-574 RYEALQASLKY
+574 RYEALNAAVNKVEQDEHQGAF
-585 VKNTDLLEPT
+585 V

>member
-1 MSKNTV
+1 
-7 NFMLHIKV
+7 ML
-15 YKSINGNAYNYLL
+15 
-28 KSRDFFLV
+28 
-36 RTCTVF
+36 
-42 GNRFADI
+42 GNRFENI

-94 ALFGGSSSLISEP
+94 ALFGGSTTLISEP

-114 MTAVL
+114 MTAIL

-133 SFTVVIMAGAFQV
+133 SFTVVMMAGAFQI

-153 GKYITLMPYSVISG
+153 GKYVTLMPYSVISG

-178 LQISPLLGHLAPAG
+178 LQLSPLLGHSAPAG
-192 GVIGTLSA
+192 GVLGTISA
-200 LPDNILNLK
+200 LPDTLSNIN
-209 FSELFLGLLTLGIL
+209 FSELLLGIL
-223 FFLPQKYR
+223 TLAVLIYFPKKYR
-231 RYVPAQLIALVAV
+231 KYVPAQLVALISI
-244 TLLSVIFFDTDSIR
+244 TLLSVLLFDIDSIR

-263 PAGLPSLVLP
+263 PAGLPSLVIP
-273 HINADMFT
+273 HFNADMFT

-353 SPLSGIIR
+353 TPLSGMIR
-361 ALVLALVVLVAGGLT
+361 AAVLALVVLVAGGLT

-387 AVYVGFNILDWSFIQ
+387 AVYVGLNILDWSFIQ
-402 RAHKVNV
+402 RAHKVSI

-423 FVDLIVAVGLG
+423 FVDLIAAVGLG
-434 VFISNIIIIEQLS
+434 VFISNIIIIDKLS
-447 RVQARQVKAISDADE
+447 KVQARKVKAISDGDD
-462 NSVPLTDSERG
+462 NVVPLSKREREI
-473 LLDKANG
+473 LDKADG

-494 VSKAISQQHSSIS
+494 VSKAISRQHASIA
-507 DYDVMILDL
+507 DYQVMILDL

-531 NAIKDALDARCEV
+531 NAIKDALDANCEV
-544 LLLCPNINTRQQL
+544 LLVCPNIETRQQL
-557 EKFHVL
+557 EKFHIL
-563 TLVPEGNTYLF
+563 TLISKENNYLN
-574 RYEALQASLKY
+574 REKALQTALTHVS
-585 VKNTDLLEPT
+585 T

>member
-1 MSKNTV
+1 MK
-7 NFMLHIKV
+7 L
-15 YKSINGNAYNYLL
+15 G
-28 KSRDFFLV
+28 R
-36 RTCTVF
+36 
-42 GNRFADI
+42 RFEDI
-49 NLKGDLF
+49 NLKGDVF

-84 WGAIMVGFFA
+84 WGAIMVGLFA
-94 ALFGGSSSLISEP
+94 SLFGGSSSLISEP

-119 TSMMAKYPETGMAM
+119 TAMMAKYPETGMAM
-133 SFTVVIMAGAFQV
+133 TFTVVMMAGIFQI

-153 GKYITLMPYSVISG
+153 GKYVTLMPYSVVSG
-167 FMSGIGVILII
+167 FMSGIGVILVI
-178 LQISPLLGHLAPAG
+178 LQLAPLLGQAAPTG
-192 GVIGTLSA
+192 GVIGTVKA
-200 LPDNILNLK
+200 LPELLTHID
-209 FSELFLGLLTLGIL
+209 FSELFLGLLTLAIL
-223 FFLPQKYR
+223 FLFPKKYR
-231 RYVPAQLIALVAV
+231 QHIPPQLVALVLV
-244 TLLSVIFFDTDSIR
+244 TVISMLFFSSESIR

-263 PAGLPSLVLP
+263 PAGLPSLVIP
-273 HINADMFT
+273 HFNAEMLT
-281 TMVIDALVLGTLGC
+281 TMLIDALVLGTLGC

-313 DSDKELRGQGLANII
+313 DSDKELRGQGLANLIA
-328 SGLFGA
+328 GLFGA

-353 SPLSGIIR
+353 SPLSGVVR
-361 ALVLALVVLVAGGLT
+361 ALVLALVVLVASGLT

-402 RAHKVNV
+402 RAHKVSLA
-409 QGMAIMYGV
+409 GMAIMYGV

-434 VFISNIIIIEQLS
+434 VFISNIIIIERLS
-447 RVQARQVKAISDADE
+447 REQARQVKAISDADDD
-462 NSVPLTDSERG
+462 VPLSEYERE
-473 LLDKANG
+473 LLEQTQG

-494 VSKAISQQHSSIS
+494 VSKAISRQHSSIA
-507 DYDVMILDL
+507 DYQAMILDL

-531 NAIKDALDARCEV
+531 NAIKDAKDAECQV
-544 LLLCPNINTRQQL
+544 YLLCPNTQTRQQL
-557 EKFHVL
+557 DKFHVID
-563 TLVPEGNTYLF
+563 LVPDGNIYQQ
-574 RYEALQASLKY
+574 REHALDAAYKA
-585 VKNTDLLEPT
+585 TA

>member
-1 MSKNTV
+1 
-7 NFMLHIKV
+7 ML
-15 YKSINGNAYNYLL
+15 G
-28 KSRDFFLV
+28 D
-36 RTCTVF
+36 
-42 GNRFADI
+42 RFQDM

-56 GGVTTAIISLPLALA
+56 GGVTTAVISLPLALA

-94 ALFGGSSSLISEP
+94 ALWGGSTTLISEP

-133 SFTVVIMAGAFQV
+133 AFTIVMMAGAFQV

-153 GKYITLMPYSVISG
+153 GKYVTLMPYSVISG
-167 FMSGIGVILII
+167 FMSGIGVILIL
-178 LQISPLLGHLAPAG
+178 LQISPLLGQAAPAG
-192 GVIGTLSA
+192 GVMGTLSE
-200 LPDNILNLK
+200 LPDILANIK
-209 FSELFLGLLTLGIL
+209 FGELFLGVLTLGIL
-223 FFLPQKYR
+223 FFLPKEYR
-231 RYVPAQLIALVAV
+231 KYVPAQLIALVAV
-244 TLLSVIFFDTDSIR
+244 TLLSMIIFDTESVR

-263 PAGLPSLVLP
+263 PAGLPSLVIP
-273 HINADMFT
+273 HFNADMFT
-281 TMVIDALVLGTLGC
+281 AMVIDALVLGTLGC

-313 DSDKELRGQGLANII
+313 DSDKELRGQGFANMI

-361 ALVLALVVLVAGGLT
+361 AAVLALVVLIAGGLT

-402 RAHKVNV
+402 RAHKVSV

-418 MLLTV
+418 MFLTV

-434 VFISNIIIIEQLS
+434 VFISNILVIEQLS
-447 RVQARQVKAISDADE
+447 REQTRTVRSISDTDGDDDDL
-462 NSVPLTDSERG
+462 PLTEDERAILDRAHG
-473 LLDKANG
+473 KLLF
-480 KVLFFYLSGPMIFS
+480 LYLSGPMIFS
-494 VSKAISQQHSSIS
+494 VSKAISRQHTSVS
-507 DYDVMILDL
+507 DYEVMILDL

-531 NAIKDALDARCEV
+531 NAIKDALDAKCEV
-544 LLLCPNINTRQQL
+544 FLLCPNEQTLQEL
-557 EKFHVL
+557 EKFHVVD
-563 TLVPEGNTYLF
+563 LVPNNNTYAL
-574 RYEALQASLKY
+574 RRDALEAALKY
-585 VKNTDLLEPT
+585 IEGGNRTDEMSVT

>member
-1 MSKNTV
+1 M
-7 NFMLHIKV
+7 
-15 YKSINGNAYNYLL
+15 
-28 KSRDFFLV
+28 
-36 RTCTVF
+36 F
-42 GNRFADI
+42 GNRFNDI

-119 TSMMAKYPETGMAM
+119 TSMMAKYPETGMAI
-133 SFTVVIMAGAFQV
+133 SFTIVMMAGAFQI

-178 LQISPLLGHLAPAG
+178 LQLSPLLGHPSPSG
-192 GVIGTLSA
+192 GVMGTLSA
-200 LPDNILNLK
+200 LPNTLANIK
-209 FSELFLGLLTLGIL
+209 FSELFLAILTLGIL
-223 FFLPQKYR
+223 FFFPKKYR
-231 RYVPAQLIALVAV
+231 KYVPAQLVALVAI
-244 TLLSVIFFDTDSIR
+244 TLLSMLLFNSDDIR

-263 PAGLPSLVLP
+263 PAGLPSLVMP
-273 HINADMFT
+273 HFNVEIFT

-303 IGDSLTRKEH
+303 IGDSLSRKEH
-313 DSDKELRGQGLANII
+313 DPDKELRGQGIANMI

-353 SPLSGIIR
+353 SPISGMIR

-402 RAHKVNV
+402 RAHKVSI

-434 VFISNIIIIEQLS
+434 VFISNILIIERLS
-447 RVQARQVKAISDADE
+447 REQARQVKAISDTDGDD
-462 NSVPLTDSERG
+462 VPLTQSERK
-473 LLDKANG
+473 LLEKANG

-494 VSKAISQQHSSIS
+494 VSKAISRQHTSVA

-531 NAIKDALDARCEV
+531 NAIKDALDAQCEV
-544 LLLCPNINTRQQL
+544 FLLCPNEQTHQQL
-557 EKFHVL
+557 DKLNVL
-563 TLVPEGNTYLF
+563 DLVSNDNTFAF
-574 RYEALQASLKY
+574 RYEALQAALNY
-585 VKNTDLLEPT
+585 LENNE

>member
-1 MSKNTV
+1 M
-7 NFMLHIKV
+7 F
-15 YKSINGNAYNYLL
+15 G
-28 KSRDFFLV
+28 SRFK
-36 RTCTVF
+36 
-42 GNRFADI
+42 DI
-49 NLKGDLF
+49 NFKGDIF

-84 WGAIMVGFFA
+84 WGAIMVGLFA
-94 ALFGGSSSLISEP
+94 SLFGGSNTLISEP

-133 SFTVVIMAGAFQV
+133 TFTVVMMAGAFQI
-146 LLGTLKL
+146 LLGTLKM
-153 GKYITLMPYSVISG
+153 GKYVTLMPYSVISG

-178 LQISPLLGHLAPAG
+178 LQLSPLLGHAAPTG
-192 GVIGTLSA
+192 GVLGTLSA
-200 LPDNILNLK
+200 LPETISNLK
-209 FSELFLGLLTLGIL
+209 FNELFLGLLTLGIL
-223 FFLPQKYR
+223 FFFPKKYR
-231 RYVPAQLIALVAV
+231 KYVPAQLVALVAV
-244 TLLSVIFFDTDSIR
+244 TLLSVMLFDTEDIR

-263 PAGLPSLVLP
+263 PAGLPSLVAP
-273 HINADMFT
+273 HIDPDMFVE
-281 TMVIDALVLGTLGC
+281 MVIDALVLGTLGC

-313 DSDKELRGQGLANII
+313 DSDKELRGQGLANMI

-353 SPLSGIIR
+353 SPLSGVVR

-402 RAHKVNV
+402 RAHKVSFS
-409 QGMAIMYGV
+409 GMAIMYGV

-434 VFISNIIIIEQLS
+434 VFVSNIMIIERLS
-447 RVQARQVKAISDADE
+447 REQARQVKAISDADE
-462 NSVPLTDSERG
+462 DDVPLTDSERG
-473 LLDKANG
+473 LLDRANG
-480 KVLFFYLSGPMIFS
+480 RVLFFYLSGPMIFS
-494 VSKAISQQHSSIS
+494 VSKAISRQHTSIS

-516 TDVPMIDV
+516 TDVPMLDV

-544 LLLCPNINTRQQL
+544 YLLSPNQRTREQL
-557 EKFHVL
+557 EKFHVID
-563 TLVPEGNTYLF
+563 LVPDNNMYQF
-574 RYEALQASLKY
+574 RYEALNAAVAHVESDQYQRMTA
-585 VKNTDLLEPT
+585 

>member
-1 MSKNTV
+1 M
-7 NFMLHIKV
+7 
-15 YKSINGNAYNYLL
+15 
-28 KSRDFFLV
+28 
-36 RTCTVF
+36 F
-42 GNRFADI
+42 GDRFNDI

-84 WGAIMVGFFA
+84 WGAILVGLFA
-94 ALFGGSSSLISEP
+94 ALFGGSSTLISEP

-119 TSMMAKYPETGMAM
+119 TSMVAKYPESGIAI
-133 SFTVVIMAGAFQV
+133 SFTIVMMAGAFQV
-146 LLGTLKL
+146 LIGTLKL
-153 GKYITLMPYSVISG
+153 GKYITLMPYSVVSG

-178 LQISPLLGHLAPAG
+178 LQLSPLLGHAAPAG
-192 GVIGTLSA
+192 GVLGTLSA
-200 LPDNILNLK
+200 LPETISNMK
-209 FSELFLGLLTLGIL
+209 FSEFFLGLLTLGIL
-223 FFLPQKYR
+223 FFFPKQYR
-231 RYVPAQLIALVAV
+231 KYVPAQLVALVAV
-244 TLLSVIFFDTDSIR
+244 TLLSVIIFDFDDVR

-263 PAGLPSLVLP
+263 PTGLPSLVVP
-273 HINADMFT
+273 VINGEIFT
-281 TMVIDALVLGTLGC
+281 AMVIDALVLGTLGC

-313 DSDKELRGQGLANII
+313 DSDKELRGQGLANMI

-353 SPLSGIIR
+353 SPLSGVIR
-361 ALVLALVVLVAGGLT
+361 ALILALVVLVASGLT

-387 AVYVGFNILDWSFIQ
+387 AVYVGFGILDWSFIQ
-402 RAHKVNV
+402 RAHRVSV

-434 VFISNIIIIEQLS
+434 VFISNILIIERLS
-447 RVQARQVKAISDADE
+447 REQAKQVKAISDADE
-462 NSVPLTDSERG
+462 NDVPLTDSERG
-473 LLDKANG
+473 LLDRANG

-494 VSKAISQQHSSIS
+494 VSKAISRQHRSIS
-507 DYDVMILDL
+507 DYEAMILDL

-531 NAIKDALDARCEV
+531 NAIKDAQEAQCDV
-544 LLLCPNINTRQQL
+544 YLLCPNERVREQL

-563 TLVPEGNTYLF
+563 DLVPDENTFKF
-574 RYEALQASLKY
+574 RYEALNAAVNKVEQDEHQGAF
-585 VKNTDLLEPT
+585 V

>member
-1 MSKNTV
+1 M
-7 NFMLHIKV
+7 FR
-15 YKSINGNAYNYLL
+15 G
-28 KSRDFFLV
+28 
-36 RTCTVF
+36 
-42 GNRFADI
+42 RFTDI
-49 NLKGDLF
+49 DLKGDVF

-84 WGAIMVGFFA
+84 WGAILVGLFA
-94 ALFGGSSSLISEP
+94 ALFGGSSTLISEP

-114 MTAVL
+114 MTAIL
-119 TSMMAKYPETGMAM
+119 TSMVSRYPETGLAV
-133 SFTVVIMAGAFQV
+133 SFTVVMMAGAFQIV
-146 LLGTLKL
+146 LGTLKL

-178 LQISPLLGHLAPAG
+178 LQLSPLLGQAAPAG
-192 GVIGTLSA
+192 GVMGTLTA
-200 LPDNILNLK
+200 LPEIISQMK

-223 FFLPQKYR
+223 FFLPAQYR
-231 RYVPAQLIALVAV
+231 KQVPVQLVALVGV
-244 TLLSVIFFDTDSIR
+244 TLVSVLLFDSDEIR
-258 RIGEI
+258 RIGVI
-263 PAGLPSLVLP
+263 PAGLPSFVIP
-273 HINADMFT
+273 TFNAEMFT

-313 DSDKELRGQGLANII
+313 DSDKELRGQGLANMIA
-328 SGLFGA
+328 GLLGA

-353 SPLSGIIR
+353 SPLSGVVR

-402 RAHKVNV
+402 RAHKVSV

-434 VFISNIIIIEQLS
+434 VFISNILIIERLS
-447 RVQARQVKAISDADE
+447 REQARQVKAISDADE
-462 NSVPLTDSERG
+462 NDVPLTDSERA
-473 LLDKANG
+473 LLDQANG

-494 VSKAISQQHSSIS
+494 VSKAIARQHNHIS
-507 DYDVMILDL
+507 DYEAMILDL

-531 NAIKDALDARCEV
+531 NAINDALDAHCAV
-544 LLLCPNINTRQQL
+544 YLLCPNVHTKQQL
-557 EKFHVL
+557 EKFHIL
-563 TLVPEGNTYLF
+563 DLVPTEQTFSF
-574 RYEALQASLKY
+574 RYEALNAA
-585 VKNTDLLEPT
+585 VKQVAQNR

>member
-1 MSKNTV
+1 
-7 NFMLHIKV
+7 ML
-15 YKSINGNAYNYLL
+15 
-28 KSRDFFLV
+28 
-36 RTCTVF
+36 F
-42 GNRFADI
+42 GHRFKDM

-56 GGVTTAIISLPLALA
+56 GGVTTAVISLPLALA

-119 TSMMAKYPETGMAM
+119 TSMMAKYPETGLAI
-133 SFTVVIMAGAFQV
+133 SFTIVMMAGAFQI

-178 LQISPLLGHLAPAG
+178 MQLSPLLGQASPAG
-192 GVIGTLSA
+192 GVTGTLLS
-200 LPDNILNLK
+200 LPTLLSNIK
-209 FSELFLGLLTLGIL
+209 FSELFLALLTLGIL
-223 FFLPQKYR
+223 FFLPKTYR
-231 RYVPAQLIALVAV
+231 KYVPAQLVALVAV
-244 TLLSVIFFDTDSIR
+244 TLISMLLFNNEDIR

-263 PAGLPSLVLP
+263 PAGLPSLVIP
-273 HINADMFT
+273 HFNTEIFT

-313 DSDKELRGQGLANII
+313 DPDKELRGQGIANMI

-361 ALVLALVVLVAGGLT
+361 ALVLALVVLVAAGLT

-387 AVYVGFNILDWSFIQ
+387 AVYV
-402 RAHKVNV
+402 
-409 QGMAIMYGV
+409 
-418 MLLTV
+418 
-423 FVDLIVAVGLG
+423 DLIVAVGLG
-434 VFISNIIIIEQLS
+434 VFISNIIVIERLS
-447 RVQARQVKAISDADE
+447 REQARQVKAISDSDGDD
-462 NSVPLTDSERG
+462 VPLNSRERK
-473 LLDKANG
+473 LLEKANG

-494 VSKAISQQHSSIS
+494 VSKAISRQHTRVAE
-507 DYDVMILDL
+507 YDVMILDL
-516 TDVPMIDV
+516 TDVPMIDE

-531 NAIKDALDARCEV
+531 NAVKDALDAQCEV
-544 LLLCPNINTRQQL
+544 FLLCPNEQTRQQL
-557 EKFHVL
+557 EKCNVL
-563 TLVPEGNTYLF
+563 DLVSNNNIYSF
-574 RYEALQASLKY
+574 RDEALQAALTRVESHQSQ
-585 VKNTDLLEPT
+585 

>member
-1 MSKNTV
+1 MTFYLSK
-7 NFMLHIKV
+7 
-15 YKSINGNAYNYLL
+15 
-28 KSRDFFLV
+28 
-36 RTCTVF
+36 
-42 GNRFADI
+42 DI
-49 NLKGDLF
+49 NFKGDIF

-84 WGAIMVGFFA
+84 WGAIMVGLFA
-94 ALFGGSSSLISEP
+94 SLFGGSNTLISEP

-133 SFTVVIMAGAFQV
+133 TFTVVMMAGAFQI
-146 LLGTLKL
+146 LLGTLKM
-153 GKYITLMPYSVISG
+153 GKYVTLMPYSVISG

-178 LQISPLLGHLAPAG
+178 LQLSPLLGHAAPTG
-192 GVIGTLSA
+192 GVLGTLSA
-200 LPDNILNLK
+200 LPETISNLK
-209 FSELFLGLLTLGIL
+209 FNELFLGLLTLGIL
-223 FFLPQKYR
+223 FFFPKKYR
-231 RYVPAQLIALVAV
+231 KYVPAQLVALVAV
-244 TLLSVIFFDTDSIR
+244 TLLSVMLFDTEDIR

-263 PAGLPSLVLP
+263 PAGLPSLVAP
-273 HINADMFT
+273 HIDPDMFVE
-281 TMVIDALVLGTLGC
+281 MVIDALVLGTLGC

-313 DSDKELRGQGLANII
+313 DSDKELRGQGLANMI

-353 SPLSGIIR
+353 SPLSGVVR

-402 RAHKVNV
+402 RAHKVSFS
-409 QGMAIMYGV
+409 GMAIMYGV

-434 VFISNIIIIEQLS
+434 VFVSNIMIIERLS
-447 RVQARQVKAISDADE
+447 REQARQVKAISDADE
-462 NSVPLTDSERG
+462 DDVPLTDSERG
-473 LLDKANG
+473 LLDRANG
-480 KVLFFYLSGPMIFS
+480 RVLFFYLSGPMIFS
-494 VSKAISQQHSSIS
+494 VSKAISRQHTSIS

-516 TDVPMIDV
+516 TDVPMLDV

-544 LLLCPNINTRQQL
+544 YLLCPNQRTREQL
-557 EKFHVL
+557 EKFHVID
-563 TLVPEGNTYLF
+563 LVPDNNMYQF
-574 RYEALQASLKY
+574 RYEALNAAVAHVESDHYQRMTA
-585 VKNTDLLEPT
+585 

>member
-1 MSKNTV
+1 M
-7 NFMLHIKV
+7 
-15 YKSINGNAYNYLL
+15 
-28 KSRDFFLV
+28 
-36 RTCTVF
+36 F
-42 GNRFADI
+42 GQRFENI

-94 ALFGGSSSLISEP
+94 SLFGGSSTLISEP

-119 TSMMAKYPETGMAM
+119 TSMVAKYPESGIAM
-133 SFTVVIMAGAFQV
+133 TFTVVMMAGAFQI

-178 LQISPLLGHLAPAG
+178 LQLSPLLGHAAPSG
-192 GVIGTLSA
+192 GVMGTLTA
-200 LPDNILNLK
+200 LADTLTNLNIK
-209 FSELFLGLLTLGIL
+209 ELFLGLLTLAVL
-223 FFLPQKYR
+223 FLFPQHYR
-231 RYVPAQLIALVAV
+231 KYVPAQLVALVAV
-244 TLLSVIFFDTDSIR
+244 TLISVIIFDMGSIR

-263 PAGLPSLVLP
+263 PAGLPSIVIP
-273 HINADMFT
+273 TINSDMFM

-313 DSDKELRGQGLANII
+313 DSDKELRGQGLANMI

-353 SPLSGIIR
+353 SPLSGVFR
-361 ALVLALVVLVAGGLT
+361 AAVLALVVLVAGGLT

-402 RAHKVNV
+402 RAHKVSV

-434 VFISNIIIIEQLS
+434 VFISNIIIIERLS
-447 RVQARQVKAISDADE
+447 REQARQVKAISDADE
-462 NSVPLTDSERG
+462 DDVPLTESERG

-494 VSKAISQQHSSIS
+494 VSKAISRQHTSIS
-507 DYDVMILDL
+507 DYEVMILDL

-531 NAIKDALDARCEV
+531 NAINDALDANCKV
-544 LLLCPNINTRQQL
+544 YLLCPNKQTREQL
-557 EKFHVL
+557 EKFHV
-563 TLVPEGNTYLF
+563 TDLVPDENTFKF
-574 RYEALQASLKY
+574 RYEALKSAIKY
-585 VKNTDLLEPT
+585 VSPSEE

>member
-1 MSKNTV
+1 M
-7 NFMLHIKV
+7 NF
-15 YKSINGNAYNYLL
+15 
-28 KSRDFFLV
+28 
-36 RTCTVF
+36 
-42 GNRFADI
+42 
-49 NLKGDLF
+49 KGDIF

-84 WGAIMVGFFA
+84 WGAIMVGLFA
-94 ALFGGSSSLISEP
+94 SLFGGSNTLISEP

-133 SFTVVIMAGAFQV
+133 TFTVVMMAGAFQI
-146 LLGTLKL
+146 LLGTLKM
-153 GKYITLMPYSVISG
+153 GKYVTLMPYSVISG

-178 LQISPLLGHLAPAG
+178 LQLSPLLGHAAPTG
-192 GVIGTLSA
+192 GVLGTLSA
-200 LPDNILNLK
+200 LPETISNLK
-209 FSELFLGLLTLGIL
+209 FNELFLGLLTLGIL
-223 FFLPQKYR
+223 FFFPKKYR
-231 RYVPAQLIALVAV
+231 KYVPAQLVALVAV
-244 TLLSVIFFDTDSIR
+244 TLLSVMLFDTEDIR

-263 PAGLPSLVLP
+263 PAGLPSLVAP
-273 HINADMFT
+273 HIDPDMFVE
-281 TMVIDALVLGTLGC
+281 MVIDALVLGTLGC

-313 DSDKELRGQGLANII
+313 DSDKELRGQGLANMI

-353 SPLSGIIR
+353 SPLSGVVR

-402 RAHKVNV
+402 RAHKVSFS
-409 QGMAIMYGV
+409 GMAIMYGV

-434 VFISNIIIIEQLS
+434 VFVSNIMIIERLS
-447 RVQARQVKAISDADE
+447 REQARQVKAISDADE
-462 NSVPLTDSERG
+462 DDVPLTDSERG
-473 LLDKANG
+473 LLDRANG
-480 KVLFFYLSGPMIFS
+480 RVLFFYLSGPMIFS
-494 VSKAISQQHSSIS
+494 VSKAISRQHTSIS

-516 TDVPMIDV
+516 TDVPMLDV

-531 NAIKDALDARCEV
+531 NAIKDALDAHCEV
-544 LLLCPNINTRQQL
+544 YLLCPNQRTREQL
-557 EKFHVL
+557 EKFHVID
-563 TLVPEGNTYLF
+563 LVPDNNMYQF
-574 RYEALQASLKY
+574 RYEALNAAVAHVESDHYQRMTA
-585 VKNTDLLEPT
+585 

>member
-1 MSKNTV
+1 
-7 NFMLHIKV
+7 ML
-15 YKSINGNAYNYLL
+15 
-28 KSRDFFLV
+28 
-36 RTCTVF
+36 
-42 GNRFADI
+42 GNRFENI
-49 NLKGDLF
+49 NLKGDIF

-94 ALFGGSSSLISEP
+94 ALFGGSNTLISEP

-133 SFTVVIMAGAFQV
+133 SFTVVMMAGAFQI

-178 LQISPLLGHLAPAG
+178 LQLSPLLGHSAPAG
-192 GVIGTLSA
+192 GVIDTLSV
-200 LPDNILNLK
+200 LPDTVLNMDV
-209 FSELFLGLLTLGIL
+209 SELFLGLLTLGVL
-223 FFLPQKYR
+223 FYFPKQYR
-231 RYVPAQLIALVAV
+231 KYVPAQLVALVAV
-244 TLLSVIFFDTDSIR
+244 TLLSVLFFDADSIR

-263 PAGLPSLVLP
+263 PAGLPSLVMP
-273 HINADMFT
+273 HFNAEMIT
-281 TMVIDALVLGTLGC
+281 NMVLDALVLGTLGC

-313 DSDKELRGQGLANII
+313 DSDKELRGQGIANMI

-353 SPLSGIIR
+353 SPVSGMVR

-402 RAHKVNV
+402 RAHKVSLP
-409 QGMAIMYGV
+409 GMVVMYGV

-434 VFISNIIIIEQLS
+434 VFISNIIIIERLS
-447 RVQARQVKAISDADE
+447 REQARKVKAISDADE
-462 NSVPLTDSERG
+462 NDVPLTDNERI
-473 LLDKANG
+473 LLDKADG

-494 VSKAISQQHSSIS
+494 VSKAISRQHASIS
-507 DYDVMILDL
+507 DYQVMILDL
-516 TDVPMIDV
+516 SDVPMIDV

-531 NAIKDALDARCEV
+531 NAVKDAQDADCEV
-544 LLLCPNINTRQQL
+544 LLLCPNQETRQQL

-563 TLVPEGNTYLF
+563 DLINSQHHYHHRE
-574 RYEALQASLKY
+574 EALRVA
-585 VKNTDLLEPT
+585 LEHVSDR